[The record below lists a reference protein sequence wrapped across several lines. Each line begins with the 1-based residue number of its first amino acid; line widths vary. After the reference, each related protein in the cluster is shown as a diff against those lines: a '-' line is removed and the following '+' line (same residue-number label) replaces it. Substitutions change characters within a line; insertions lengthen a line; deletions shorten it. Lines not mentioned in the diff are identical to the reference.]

1 MLVIGDIMEIQAKT
15 ITNDLDY
22 LRQISEE
29 VDLKD
34 PKLKEYIITLKEYFN
49 IQPAL
54 AMAAVQVGIPKRLIY
69 IRNTNQKDLKSIR
82 KDEARVL
89 INPRIIKKS
98 GHTRYWEACVS
109 CLDLMGLVD
118 RPYEIELEY
127 YLEDG
132 TLKKETFTGFE
143 ATVLS
148 HEYDHLDGIL
158 HIDRAV
164 QVYELQQEKRKQFR
178 ELLPNDGYEIIS
190 MDGEFEYQINKC
202 KIKSML

>member
-1 MLVIGDIMEIQAKT
+1 MELKAKT
-15 ITNDLDY
+15 ITNDLEY
-22 LRQISEE
+22 LRQVSEE

-34 PKLKEYIITLKEYFN
+34 SNLKEYIKMLKDYFS
-49 IQPAL
+49 IDPAL
-54 AMAAVQVGIPKRLIY
+54 AMAAIQVGIPKRLIY
-69 IRNTNQKDLKSIR
+69 IRNTNQSDLESIG

-89 INPRIIKKS
+89 INPKIIRRT

-109 CLDLMGLVD
+109 CLDLLGLVD

-132 TLKKETFTGFE
+132 SLKRETFTGFE

-158 HIDRAV
+158 HIDKAI
-164 QVYELQQEKRKQFR
+164 QIYDLPKDKRKEFR
-178 ELLPNDGYEIIS
+178 ELLPNGGYEIIS
-190 MDGEFEYQINKC
+190 KDGDFVEESINNKTL
-202 KIKSML
+202 KL

>member
-1 MLVIGDIMEIQAKT
+1 MEIKAKT
-15 ITNDLDY
+15 IIEDLDY

-29 VDLKD
+29 VDLND
-34 PKLKEYIITLKEYFN
+34 PNLNNYITSLKEYFN
-49 IQPAL
+49 IQSAL

-69 IRNTNQKDLKSIR
+69 IRNTNIDNLLGDGI
-82 KDEARVL
+82 DEARVL
-89 INPRIIKKS
+89 INPKIIKRI

-109 CLDLMGLVD
+109 CLDKMGLVD

-132 TLKKETFTGFE
+132 SLKKEIFTGFE

-158 HIDRAV
+158 HIDRAI
-164 QVYELQQEKRKQFR
+164 QVYELSSDERKKFR
-178 ELLPNDGYEIIS
+178 DILPNGGYEIIS
-190 MDGEFEYQINKC
+190 KEGNFEYD
-202 KIKSML
+202 KILIKRI

>member
-1 MLVIGDIMEIQAKT
+1 MEIQAKT
-15 ITNDLDY
+15 IINDLEY
-22 LRQISEE
+22 LRQVSEE
-29 VDLKD
+29 VDLND
-34 PKLKEYIITLKEYFN
+34 PKLKEYITTLKEYFN
-49 IQPAL
+49 VQPAL
-54 AMAAVQVGIPKRLIY
+54 AMAAIQVGIPKRLIY
-69 IRNTNQKDLKSIR
+69 IRNTNQKDLESIG

-89 INPRIIKKS
+89 INPKIIRKI

-132 TLKKETFTGFE
+132 CLKRELFTGFE
-143 ATVLS
+143 ATILS

-158 HIDRAV
+158 HIDRAL
-164 QVYELQQEKRKQFR
+164 QVYELSREIRKKFR

-190 MDGEFEYQINKC
+190 KDGSFKYDLDKQKR
-202 KIKSML
+202 KSML

>member
-1 MLVIGDIMEIQAKT
+1 MKIEAKT
-15 ITNDLDY
+15 ISNDLDY
-22 LRQISEE
+22 LRQVSEE

-34 PKLKEYIITLKEYFN
+34 PNLKTYINNLKEYFN
-49 IQPAL
+49 VQPAL

-69 IRNTNQKDLKSIR
+69 IRNTDYHDLEGEG
-82 KDEARVL
+82 KDEARIL
-89 INPRIIKKS
+89 INPRIINKI

-109 CLDLMGLVD
+109 CLDKMGLVD
-118 RPYEIELEY
+118 RPYEIEIEY

-132 TLKKETFTGFE
+132 TIKREKFTGFE

-164 QVYELQQEKRKQFR
+164 QVYELPQEKRKEFR
-178 ELLPNDGYEIIS
+178 NFLPNNGYEIIS
-190 MDGEFEYQINKC
+190 KDGIFQYES
-202 KIKSML
+202 IKNN

>member
-1 MLVIGDIMEIQAKT
+1 MEIKAKT
-15 ITNDLDY
+15 ILNDLEY
-22 LRQISEE
+22 LRQVSEE
-29 VDLKD
+29 VDLND
-34 PKLKEYIITLKEYFN
+34 PKLPEYIKILKDYFK
-49 IQPAL
+49 IQSAL

-69 IRNTNQKDLKSIR
+69 IRNTNLKDLENKG

-89 INPRIIKKS
+89 INPKIIRKT

-127 YLEDG
+127 FLEDG
-132 TLKKETFTGFE
+132 SLKREVFTGFE

-158 HIDRAV
+158 HVDRAV
-164 QVYELQQEKRKQFR
+164 QVYELSQDKRKELR
-178 ELLPNDGYEIIS
+178 DLLPNGGYEIIS
-190 MDGEFEYQINKC
+190 KVGNFEYGKNNYL
-202 KIKSML
+202 IKKK

>member
-1 MLVIGDIMEIQAKT
+1 MEIEAKT
-15 ITNDLDY
+15 ITNDLEY
-22 LRQISEE
+22 LRQVSEE
-29 VDLKD
+29 VDLND
-34 PKLKEYIITLKEYFN
+34 PNLKQYITLLKEYFN

-69 IRNTNQKDLKSIR
+69 IRNTNHEDLESVG

-89 INPRIIKKS
+89 INPKIIRKT

-132 TLKKETFTGFE
+132 SLKREIFTGFE

-158 HIDRAV
+158 HIDRSV
-164 QVYELQQEKRKQFR
+164 QIYDLPQDKRKEFR
-178 ELLPNDGYEIIS
+178 EFLPNGGYEIIS
-190 MDGEFEYQINKC
+190 KDGNFEYEP
-202 KIKSML
+202 IKNN

>member
-1 MLVIGDIMEIQAKT
+1 MELKAKT
-15 ITNDLDY
+15 ITNDLEY
-22 LRQISEE
+22 LRQVSED
-29 VDLKD
+29 VDLND
-34 PKLKEYIITLKEYFN
+34 PKLKKYIITLKEYFN

-54 AMAAVQVGIPKRLIY
+54 AMAAVQLGIPKRLIY
-69 IRNTNQKDLKSIR
+69 IRNTNITNLEGEGI
-82 KDEARVL
+82 DEARVL
-89 INPRIIKKS
+89 INPIIIRKL

-109 CLDLMGLVD
+109 CLDKMGLVD

-132 TLKKETFTGFE
+132 SLKREIFTGFL

-164 QVYELQQEKRKQFR
+164 QIYELPQDKRKEFR
-178 ELLPNDGYEIIS
+178 EILPNGGYEIIS
-190 MDGEFEYQINKC
+190 TDGEFEYQL
-202 KIKSML
+202 IKKK